1 MRKVELASIQD
12 IPRLCELLKILFTQ
26 EREFCYDETTQAKGL
41 AMILSDASIGQI
53 FVIKEEGYIVGMV
66 SFLWTV
72 STALGA
78 RVAWLEDMVIDTSY
92 QKKGYGKMLLHEA
105 LEMMKVLTCKRVRL
119 LTDADNVHA
128 QKLYQSLGFEHSSM
142 QPMRLFIS

>member
-1 MRKVELASIQD
+1 MGNVELATMQD
-12 IPRLCELLKILFTQ
+12 IPRLCELLKILFGQ

-41 AMILSDASIGQI
+41 AMILCDASIGRI
-53 FVIKEEGYIVGMV
+53 YVMKEEGYIVGMV

-78 RVAWLEDMVIDTSY
+78 KVAWLEDMVIDVPY

-105 LEMMKVLTCKRVRL
+105 LDAMKVLTCKRVRL

-142 QPMRLFIS
+142 QPMRLLIL

>member
-1 MRKVELASIQD
+1 MRHVERATMQD

-26 EREFCYDETTQAKGL
+26 EREFCYDETTQATGL
-41 AMILSDASIGQI
+41 AMILSDASIGHI

-78 RVAWLEDMVIDTSY
+78 KVAWLEDMVIDTPY
-92 QKKGYGKMLLHEA
+92 QKKGYGKMLLREA
-105 LEMMKVLTCKRVRL
+105 LDTMKVLTCKRVRL

-142 QPMRLFIS
+142 RAMRLFIS

>member
-1 MRKVELASIQD
+1 MRQVELATMQD
-12 IPRLCELLKILFTQ
+12 IPRLCELLKILFGQ

-41 AMILSDASIGQI
+41 AMILSDTSIGRI
-53 FVIKEEGYIVGMV
+53 YVMKEEGYIVGMV

-78 RVAWLEDMVIDTSY
+78 KVAWLEDMVIDVPY

-105 LEMMKVLTCKRVRL
+105 LDAMKVLTCKRVRL
-119 LTDADNVHA
+119 LTDTDNVHA

-142 QPMRLFIS
+142 QPMRLLIL